1 MKKYNEEDSVEILDE
16 EETID
21 ILNKFEKQSEKYE
34 KKYDENKFMDKVN
47 KYGKKIG
54 ITPIY
59 LVFLLYHSLKS
70 KEMPLRNKAPLFGAM
85 GYFISFIDFIPDV
98 TPFIGY
104 CDDVAIIISALMVIA
119 NKITDNIREDAKI
132 STRKIFP
139 NITDEEFSIID
150 DMYRKGVNSADD
162 INKSKTDTR

>member
-1 MKKYNEEDSVEILDE
+1 MKDYNEDDPVEILNE

-21 ILNKFEKQSEKYE
+21 ILNKFEKQSKKYE
-34 KKYDENKFMDKVN
+34 KKYDENKFMDKIN

-85 GYFISFIDFIPDV
+85 GYFV
-98 TPFIGY
+98 
-104 CDDVAIIISALMVIA
+104 
-119 NKITDNIREDAKI
+119 
-132 STRKIFP
+132 
-139 NITDEEFSIID
+139 
-150 DMYRKGVNSADD
+150 
-162 INKSKTDTR
+162 